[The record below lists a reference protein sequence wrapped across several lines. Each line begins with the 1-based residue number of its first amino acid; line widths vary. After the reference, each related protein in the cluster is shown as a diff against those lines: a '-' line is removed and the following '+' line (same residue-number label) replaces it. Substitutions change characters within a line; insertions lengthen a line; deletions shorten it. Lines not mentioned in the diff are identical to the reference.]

1 MQECPSCLESFS
13 NDEMVLPHCGESRHS
28 ACRDCTMQ
36 WYQKQS
42 NEPCMV
48 CRVGKRSDK
57 LNLFLLTFLF
67 GVMCSFLTVLIMTL
81 QGWFI
86 LVLKLYTYS
95 MFYLYFKQ
103 IPTAMTSK
111 ELVFVFF
118 VGFNITLYACIL
130 MFIYLCYSAC
140 RNILYVIYNFV
151 IMLVN
156 IHSLHFAC
164 TRASTEETR
173 KWLSI
178 VNFVNKIASVSFFCY
193 QAYQIITASE

>member
-13 NDEMVLPHCGESRHS
+13 NDEMVLPRCGESRHS
-28 ACRDCTMQ
+28 ACRECTMQ

-81 QGWFI
+81 QDWFI

-164 TRASTEETR
+164 TRCSTEETR
-173 KWLSI
+173 LWLKI
-178 VNFVNKIASVSFFCY
+178 VNFVNKIASMSFFCFQVFTIY
-193 QAYQIITASE
+193 ATS

>member
-1 MQECPSCLESFS
+1 MQECPSCLELFK
-13 NDEMVLPHCGESRHS
+13 DGELVLPHCNIKEHS
-28 ACRDCTMQ
+28 ACRECTMQ

-57 LNLFLLTFLF
+57 VNLILLTFVF
-67 GVMCSFLTVLIMTL
+67 GVMCSILTVLIMAV
-81 QGWFI
+81 QDWFI
-86 LVLKLYTYS
+86 LVLKMYTYG

-164 TRASTEETR
+164 TRGSTEETR
-173 KWLSI
+173 KWLKI
-178 VNFVNKIASVSFFCY
+178 VNLVNKVASISFFCFRVFKIY
-193 QAYQIITASE
+193 A